1 MPCRGFSR
9 AHRLRASAR
18 ATQPRH
24 HSHRAKRHHDDS
36 HDDPLIHAPHA
47 CSSRLRSADRSHRLA
62 SPAYAVH
69 AIAQYGEPKY
79 PAGFKHFD
87 YVNPDAPRDG
97 TLVLANPNRLTS
109 FDKFNP
115 FTLRGNP
122 APGLSLMFES
132 LTTGSSDEVATAYG
146 LLADDISV
154 APDGMS
160 TTFHINP
167 KARFSNG
174 DPVTAEDVKFSFET
188 LKSPQA
194 APQFSVYFGQIARAV
209 IVDPLDDPL
218 RVQDRDA
225 RDAAARGRHSG
236 VFAQVGHEA
245 GRHAHSLR
253 SARVSEADRQRA
265 VSDRSVRQRPHDLVP
280 AQSGVLGRGAAGAHR
295 HVQFRAHRLQALRRS
310 DRAPRSVQGGRVRRA
325 RRVCCPKLG
334 AARYR
339 QALRQRRAHQAR
351 VPAAQRH
358 GHAGLLHEHAQ
369 AALQGRAR
377 ASGARSRAR
386 FRVAQPATVL
396 QSVQAHRQ
404 LFRQYGSASERR
416 AERQASWRY

>member
-1 MPCRGFSR
+1 MTRKTIRSSHAWCFLLALLLTGSAVWF
-9 AHRLRASAR
+9 AS
-18 ATQPRH
+18 
-24 HSHRAKRHHDDS
+24 
-36 HDDPLIHAPHA
+36 
-47 CSSRLRSADRSHRLA
+47 SAQ
-62 SPAYAVH
+62 AVH

-97 TLVLANPNRLTS
+97 TLVLANPSRLTS

-194 APQFSVYFGQIARAV
+194 APQFSVYFGQIARADRRSV
-209 IVDPLDDPL
+209 DDPL
-218 RVQDRDA
+218 RVQGRDA
-225 RDAAARGRHSG
+225 RDAVARGRHSG
-236 VFAQVGHEA
+236 VFAQVGEA
-245 GRHAHSLR
+245 RRHAHSI
-253 SARVSEADRQRA
+253 
-265 VSDRSVRQRPHDLVP
+265 
-280 AQSGVLGRGAAGAHR
+280 
-295 HVQFRAHRLQALRRS
+295 
-310 DRAPRSVQGGRVRRA
+310 
-325 RRVCCPKLG
+325 
-334 AARYR
+334 
-339 QALRQRRAHQAR
+339 
-351 VPAAQRH
+351 
-358 GHAGLLHEHAQ
+358 
-369 AALQGRAR
+369 
-377 ASGARSRAR
+377 
-386 FRVAQPATVL
+386 
-396 QSVQAHRQ
+396 
-404 LFRQYGSASERR
+404 
-416 AERQASWRY
+416 